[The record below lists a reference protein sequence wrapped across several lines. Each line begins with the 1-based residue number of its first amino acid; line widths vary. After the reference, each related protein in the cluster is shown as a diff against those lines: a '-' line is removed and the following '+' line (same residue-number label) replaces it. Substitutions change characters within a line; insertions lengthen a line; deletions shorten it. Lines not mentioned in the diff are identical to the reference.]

1 MRVNNMKKIKEND
14 VIEKLKLVKDPEL
27 SIDVWTLGLVYKI
40 TIDDEGVEVLM
51 TLTSPFCPFANELIL
66 DVERKVG
73 ELKYGDVRVEITF
86 EPAWEPSEELR
97 SSLGI

>member
-1 MRVNNMKKIKEND
+1 MKDIKEKD

-27 SIDVWTLGLVYKI
+27 GIDVWTLGLIYKI

-51 TLTSPFCPFANELIL
+51 TLTSPFCPFANDLIQE
-66 DVERKVG
+66 VEKEVG
-73 ELKYGDVRVEITF
+73 KLKHGDVRVEITF